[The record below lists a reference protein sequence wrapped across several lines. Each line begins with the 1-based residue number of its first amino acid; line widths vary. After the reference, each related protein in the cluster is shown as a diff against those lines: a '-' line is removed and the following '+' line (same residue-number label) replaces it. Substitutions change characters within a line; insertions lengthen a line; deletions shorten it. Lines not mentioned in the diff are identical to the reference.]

1 MKNKYKTYKKHMQL
15 NLKFMIESYKIS
27 KNMLPATLFK
37 KLKEFQANMI
47 TRFKDIVSYAEK
59 L

>member
-1 MKNKYKTYKKHMQL
+1 MQL